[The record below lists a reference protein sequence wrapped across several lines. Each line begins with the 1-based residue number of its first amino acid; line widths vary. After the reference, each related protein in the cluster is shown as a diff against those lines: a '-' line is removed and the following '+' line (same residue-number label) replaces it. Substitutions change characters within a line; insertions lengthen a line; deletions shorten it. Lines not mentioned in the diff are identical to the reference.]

1 MESSTR
7 SIPAGI
13 APLAYVEL
21 GKLKIFELWLGVL
34 LAWSLLPPSYSSDPT
49 ALALLACALVIEMGT
64 TAAALALDDVTGF
77 RDGVDVA
84 NHTDSDRY
92 GVNKPLLSGE
102 INERQALVF
111 GYGAALT
118 AIVAMLV
125 GWALAVPVPGWLFV
139 LTIAIFLIGVNYS
152 YGLRLSYRFGGGE
165 LITCVTVGATLLLP
179 YALVTDS
186 VPGVVLVQSALLG
199 LWMLQ
204 IAIFSNSQDA
214 AGDREA
220 DRHTVAASVSPRA
233 NDAFI
238 LTVFC
243 VSWAL
248 LVGSIVG
255 GALESAFLVLLLLV
269 PLQVRQLVAGLRD
282 RDWMRARAIGFW
294 VFRLAAA
301 ALFVAN
307 LLVLQ

>member
-7 SIPAGI
+7 SISAGV

-34 LAWSLLPPSYSSDPT
+34 LAWSLLPEVYSSDPT

-64 TAAALALDDVTGF
+64 TAAALALDDVTGY

-102 INERQALVF
+102 ISERQALAF
-111 GYGAALT
+111 GYGAALL
-118 AIVAMLV
+118 AIAAMLV

-139 LTIAIFLIGVNYS
+139 LTIAVFLIGVNYS
-152 YGLRLSYRFGGGE
+152 YGLRISYWFAGGE
-165 LITCVTVGATLLLP
+165 LVTCLTVGATMLLP

-186 VPGVVLVQSALLG
+186 ISGVALVESALLG

-204 IAIFSNSQDA
+204 IAIFSNTQDA

-220 DRHTVAASVSPRA
+220 NRHTVAASVSPRV
-233 NDAFI
+233 NDRFI
-238 LTVFC
+238 LSVFC
-243 VSWAL
+243 FSWAL
-248 LVGSIVG
+248 LVVSVIG
-255 GALESAFLVLLLLV
+255 GVLEPAFLVLLLLA
-269 PLQVRQLVAGLRD
+269 PLQVRQLKAGLGD
-282 RDWMRARAIGFW
+282 RDWMQGRALGFW
-294 VFRLAAA
+294 VFRLGAAI
-301 ALFVAN
+301 LFVLN

>member
-13 APLAYVEL
+13 APFAYVEL

-34 LAWSLLPPSYSSDPT
+34 LTWSLLPSAYSSDPT
-49 ALALLACALVIEMGT
+49 ALALLICALVIEMGT
-64 TAAALALDDVTGF
+64 TSAALALDDVTGF
-77 RDGVDVA
+77 RDGVDAA
-84 NHTDSDRY
+84 NHADSDRY

-102 INERQALVF
+102 ISERQALVF

-118 AIVAMLV
+118 AILAMLV

-139 LTIAIFLIGVNYS
+139 LTIAIFLIAVNYS
-152 YGLRLSYRFGGGE
+152 YGLRISYRVGGGE
-165 LITCVTVGATLLLP
+165 LITCVTIGATLLLP

-186 VPGVVLVQSALLG
+186 ISGMALVQSALLG

-220 DRHTVAASVSPRA
+220 NRHTVAASVSPRT
-233 NDAFI
+233 NDGFI
-238 LTVFC
+238 FCVFC
-243 VSWAL
+243 TSWAL
-248 LVGSIVG
+248 LVGSVVG
-255 GALESAFLVLLLLV
+255 GVLKPAFLVLLLLV
-269 PLQVRQLVAGLRD
+269 PLQLRQLEAGLRH
-282 RDWMRARAIGFW
+282 RDWMRGRAIGFW

-301 ALFVAN
+301 ILFVVN